1 MINFFKTKILPGR
14 PTQLL
19 IKTFLKWQKDQ
30 CLEMGAA
37 LSYYALFSLF
47 PIFLVIASILGFLL
61 GPDTQIFSK
70 ILALTQDSLPPEA
83 LGLVRGTLLQLNNQ
97 SITAGVIG
105 FSLMFLTAS
114 NVFGALDRSV
124 DKIWKADEHQAK
136 SPTPT
141 LVSTALSLISK
152 KLVAFTLMISS
163 SALLLLSLSSNIAI
177 GITVKLIDKMD
188 QSLEMVEFNQW
199 LVVRVLQFSSSFF
212 LLALTVLLLMRFLP
226 STVTPWQDLW
236 PSALLTTILL
246 LGLQQLVS
254 HNVVHIGAQYQS
266 YGVIGSVMILM
277 LWLYFNCQ
285 IFLFG
290 CELAYIYAH
299 LFGSRRHHEL
309 EL

>member
-1 MINFFKTKILPGR
+1 MINFFKTKILPCR

-19 IKTFLKWQKDQ
+19 IQTFLKWQKDQ

-61 GPDTQIFSK
+61 GPDTHIFSK
-70 ILALTQDSLPPEA
+70 ILAFTQDSLPPEA
-83 LGLVRGTLLQLNNQ
+83 LGLVKGTLLQLNNQ

-136 SPTPT
+136 SPT

-152 KLVAFTLMISS
+152 KLMAFTLMISS

-188 QSLEMVEFNQW
+188 QSLEIIEFNHW
-199 LVVRVLQFSSSFF
+199 LVVRILQFSSSFF
-212 LLALTVLLLMRFLP
+212 LLALAVLFLMRFLP
-226 STVTPWQDLW
+226 STVTPWKDLW
-236 PSALLTTILL
+236 PSALLTTVLL

-254 HNVVHIGAQYQS
+254 HNVIHIGAQYQS

-277 LWLYFNCQ
+277 LWIYFNCQ

-290 CELAYIYAH
+290 CELAYVYAH
-299 LFGSRRHHEL
+299 HFGSRRHHEL